1 MTERIVVRSRK
12 EKPSMHFFQT
22 RKVWSKFLYKF
33 KFFLGAS
40 NFLKSAFE
48 HNTAEDLV
56 PTSGKNRYVDRY
68 APFPVQLLRMENLSK
83 ATMLQ
88 FLNFHHPLSSD
99 IEGFS
104 FLDRTTIL
112 SAISIWNVWPML
124 YFFAVA
130 TFKPFSANIHLFQS
144 YSSQVPL
151 NQSWPMISTFYSELN
166 EFCEKTWFFSF
177 QAQQGVFWGYK
188 QV

>member
-1 MTERIVVRSRK
+1 M
-12 EKPSMHFFQT
+12 
-22 RKVWSKFLYKF
+22 WSKFLYKF
-33 KFFLGAS
+33 KFFVGAS

-56 PTSGKNRYVDRY
+56 STSGKNRYVDRY

-99 IEGFS
+99 IKRFS

-112 SAISIWNVWPML
+112 SAISFWNLWPML

-130 TFKPFSANIHLFQS
+130 NLKLFFVNIHLFQNF
-144 YSSQVPL
+144 SSQAPL
-151 NQSWPMISTFYSELN
+151 NPSGHMISTFNSELN

-177 QAQQGVFWGYK
+177 
-188 QV
+188 